1 MSLTEYT
8 EGAEKKED
16 NVGFGFF
23 RKATKTKP
31 TIALC
36 ESWSTH
42 VNRREPGRC
51 GRKVLAFREKLPA
64 NSLSVTSVNSSELG
78 ERVRKNGKS

>member
-36 ESWSTH
+36 ESWSTYI
-42 VNRREPGRC
+42 
-51 GRKVLAFREKLPA
+51 
-64 NSLSVTSVNSSELG
+64 T
-78 ERVRKNGKS
+78 GKRQVGVAGKF